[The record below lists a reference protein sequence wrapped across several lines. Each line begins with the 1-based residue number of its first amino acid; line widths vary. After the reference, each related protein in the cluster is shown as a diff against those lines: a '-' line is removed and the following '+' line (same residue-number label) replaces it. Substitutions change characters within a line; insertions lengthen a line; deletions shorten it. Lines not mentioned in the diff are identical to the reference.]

1 MNSCS
6 MSTTPI
12 SPRSGL
18 LNIGLSGLN
27 TANLSFAISA
37 ERLAT
42 GLQINRGSD
51 DPAGLIASQKL
62 EEQFTAIESQIGSLQ
77 RSTLDLNIEA
87 ADASVERQAEIGMQ
101 QRSNEAMELSLQ
113 EQQINTAR
121 AQSSIQDTDY
131 AKEISEMARASILGK
146 ASMRVILIGN
156 QQAESVLDLLA

>member
-1 MNSCS
+1 MNMSITPGSSNSDLVS
-6 MSTTPI
+6 MGLIGFNSAN
-12 SPRSGL
+12 RS
-18 LNIGLSGLN
+18 IAQS
-27 TANLSFAISA
+27 S

-62 EEQFTAIESQIGSLQ
+62 GEQFTSIESQIGSLQ

-101 QRSNEAMELSLQ
+101 QRSNEAMERSLQ